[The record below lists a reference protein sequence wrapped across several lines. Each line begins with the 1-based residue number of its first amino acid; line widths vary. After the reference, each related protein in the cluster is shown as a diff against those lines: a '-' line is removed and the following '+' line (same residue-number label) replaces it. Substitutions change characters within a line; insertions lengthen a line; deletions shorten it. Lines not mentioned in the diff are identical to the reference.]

1 MKKNNIPDLNALEKS
16 FDIISKVLK
25 KNDII
30 VLESTVY
37 PGLTK
42 KYERILQNK
51 TKLISNK
58 DFYICYSPERINP
71 GDKKNNLKNIKK
83 IVAFEGNNKEVK
95 KNLYKVYKKLS
106 KAIVF
111 SKKIEEAET
120 AKGIENIQRD
130 LNIALF
136 NEILLICKR
145 LNLNFH
151 EVIRLAN
158 SKWNF
163 LKFHPGLV
171 GGHCLPVDPYY
182 LTFAAKK
189 KGYLSKVTLSGRS
202 VEKFCS
208 SSIDSEAEIFNHFKN
223 IYKNTRAY
231 DPFLKN
237 FETMPKNIEKY
248 NLILFLS
255 NGKKFKELAK
265 KFDAQKLI
273 DPFYFFS
280 N

>member
-1 MKKNNIPDLNALEKS
+1 M
-16 FDIISKVLK
+16 K

-37 PGLTK
+37 PGITK

-182 LTFAAKK
+182 LTFAAKE
-189 KGYLSKVTLSGRS
+189 KVI
-202 VEKFCS
+202 C
-208 SSIDSEAEIFNHFKN
+208 
-223 IYKNTRAY
+223 
-231 DPFLKN
+231 LK
-237 FETMPKNIEKY
+237 
-248 NLILFLS
+248 
-255 NGKKFKELAK
+255 
-265 KFDAQKLI
+265 
-273 DPFYFFS
+273 
-280 N
+280 